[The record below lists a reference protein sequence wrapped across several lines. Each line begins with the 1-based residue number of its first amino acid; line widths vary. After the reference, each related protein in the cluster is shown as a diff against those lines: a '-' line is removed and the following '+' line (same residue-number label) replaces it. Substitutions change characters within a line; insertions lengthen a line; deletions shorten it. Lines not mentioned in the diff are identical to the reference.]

1 MKIAID
7 ARFYGVTGIGRYL
20 SNLISNLEK
29 VNTVHDVDIYLKSSN
44 YDTYVPG
51 NDRFSKKI
59 ADAQWYSFKEQ
70 VLLPL
75 ALYKQNYDLVHF
87 PHINV
92 PIFYFRPFVVT
103 IHDLIMHGASKGA
116 TTRLKPYFYLKKA
129 VYTFVVSWAAKRA
142 KRIIVPTHQVKEE
155 IITQL
160 HVPEAKVVVTYEAV
174 DEVFFT
180 VSEEVAKDSSFV
192 HDVLEK
198 YSIQKPYFMFLS
210 SFYEHK
216 NHKVLI
222 NAFKTLIDEGFRV
235 NGKEPLLVLVG
246 KQDRFAE
253 KTYDYITSLGLSE
266 RIVLPGRS
274 VSDGYVPDKDAIALL
289 SGATLFICP
298 SKKEG
303 FGINFLEAMAL
314 GIPVVLSNASCLP
327 EVGGDAAI
335 YFDPDSQ
342 EELVTVI
349 KKVLDAPELIAGL
362 KEKGLA
368 RARQFSWERMAQETL
383 DVYESTQASS

>member
-20 SNLISNLEK
+20 SNLISKLEK

-51 NDRFSKKI
+51 NERFSKKL

-75 ALYKQNYDLVHF
+75 TLYKQNYDLVHF

-92 PIFYFRPFVVT
+92 PILYFKPFVVT

-116 TTRLKPYFYLKKA
+116 TTRFEPYFYFKKA

-142 KRIIVPTHQVKEE
+142 RKIIVPTNQVKSE
-155 IITQL
+155 IIAQL
-160 HVPEAKVVVTYEAV
+160 NVPAEKIVVTYEAV
-174 DEVFFT
+174 DDIFFS
-180 VSEEVAKDSSFV
+180 VSQEVAQAPSFV
-192 HDVLEK
+192 QEVQAK
-198 YSIQKPYFMFLS
+198 YSVKAPYFMFLS

-222 NAFKTLIDEGFRV
+222 DAFRMLIDEGFQV

-253 KTYDYITSLGLSE
+253 KIYDYITSLGLSD

-274 VSDGYVPDKDAIALL
+274 APGGYVPDREAVALL

-314 GIPVVLSNASCLP
+314 GVPVVLSNASCLP

-335 YFDPDSQ
+335 YFDPEAKED
-342 EELVTVI
+342 LVATI
-349 KKVLDAPELIAGL
+349 KKVLGAPQLMTTL

-368 RARQFSWERMAQETL
+368 RVQEFSWERMAKETL
-383 DVYESTQASS
+383 NVYESTQENS